1 MTAFSACLSTLCLSH
16 ADAADLFGASVD
28 TIKKAAAGHRPAKP
42 WMFEKLADLFEMVE
56 QAADDII
63 ADQGERD
70 GGEGMLPL
78 EVNVDDIPLPH
89 PSLRRAA
96 LARAILTLGPALVVL
111 DL

>member
-16 ADAADLFGASVD
+16 ADAAELLGINVD
-28 TIKKAAAGHRPAKP
+28 TVKKAAAGHRPAKP
-42 WMFEKLADLFEMVE
+42 WMFEKLSDLFELVE

-70 GGEGMLPL
+70 GGEGLLPL

-96 LARAILTLGPALVVL
+96 LARAMMTLGPGLIVPVE
-111 DL
+111 